1 MARRAS
7 ETLTDGEARVMRVLW
22 QKESASVA
30 EVTDALSS
38 AKRRV
43 HYSTVQTMLRILEAK
58 GYATHDKDGRRF
70 SYRAVIGEQQARRRA
85 LRHLVARLFDNSP
98 SELVLNVLEDRRID
112 RRELERVKQLIK
124 DTE

>member
-1 MARRAS
+1 
-7 ETLTDGEARVMRVLW
+7 MRVLW
-22 QKESASVA
+22 RKDSATVA
-30 EVTDALSS
+30 EVARMLSS

-43 HYSTVQTMLRILEAK
+43 HYSTVQTMLRILESK

-70 SYRAVIGEQQARRRA
+70 SYRAVVGEQQARRRA

-112 RRELERVKQLIK
+112 RQELERVKQLIK
-124 DTE
+124 DAE